1 MTDEPRNSKVHIL
14 PIGFLSILFICITM
28 LYGRP
33 VIQNDGISYYALTLS
48 LLEDGDF
55 NLENQYRKH
64 REVRVL
70 HREGRIAS
78 YYSAGIALLY
88 YPFLYTMDL
97 FQGLREWK
105 PYAQN
110 VRFPFSHGF
119 GFLIGSAIYS
129 FFSVVFAYF
138 MLFRHQRL
146 SPWSALFI
154 ALLCFVGTPLMFYA
168 LTVPSFTHSSDTF
181 LITAAFL
188 LTISKNPFSVGF
200 IRMRN
205 VLLGLVLSLSVLLR
219 NNNIVIVP
227 ILVLGLNYLEK
238 EQGWKNVIR
247 TWIEIF
253 SGAIPILIV
262 HVYFNF
268 AQYGKLFATGYG
280 VDVSRHVKNRA
291 FRFFWIFFHPV
302 PGIYPW
308 SPIALLGTIG
318 LFLGAFRKRR
328 EAIIALAV
336 VAVVIVSIRFAAI
349 IFPGGTF
356 GQRLLTHLYIFWVFG
371 LSELFLRFKKATS
384 VVAVLCVIWTF
395 LLFNTYYILTGTR
408 QSKIMIRE
416 GGSTPVEWIRTSWE
430 EYEQAR
436 AENRTTSLTR
446 FWDDNL
452 GAKPYPTLIHAL
464 RQNGT

>member
-138 MLFRHQRL
+138 MLFRHQKL

-280 VDVSRHVKNRA
+280 VDVSRHVKKQSVPVLLDILSSGTGNLSMVTHSTFGNDRTISWGVSKA
-291 FRFFWIFFHPV
+291 AGGNHCSRGGCGCDCQHPV
-302 PGIYPW
+302 CCHYLSGRYFW
-308 SPIALLGTIG
+308 TTASH
-318 LFLGAFRKRR
+318 
-328 EAIIALAV
+328 
-336 VAVVIVSIRFAAI
+336 SS
-349 IFPGGTF
+349 
-356 GQRLLTHLYIFWVFG
+356 LYILGFW
-371 LSELFLRFKKATS
+371 SLRTVSAF
-384 VVAVLCVIWTF
+384 
-395 LLFNTYYILTGTR
+395 
-408 QSKIMIRE
+408 
-416 GGSTPVEWIRTSWE
+416 
-430 EYEQAR
+430 
-436 AENRTTSLTR
+436 
-446 FWDDNL
+446 
-452 GAKPYPTLIHAL
+452 
-464 RQNGT
+464 